1 MRCLEPLGVLEYTI
15 PTDRSVGYTKLAKEA
30 SFQVRTTIA
39 NPISQTTVGSRQRI
53 VDVARSLFS
62 DYTYLGVSMSDIAA
76 TVGMTKASLYHHFVG
91 KTDIYV
97 AVLSGVH
104 ADLRAQLGKA
114 PVDASPEGRLHAII
128 KSYLDFGMRE
138 RNFLNVLTGK
148 LRSEGADLQAS
159 VVQMRAEIHDVIRP
173 VVEQAIP
180 KSLLKGGVDACVLT
194 SMLTALLDGLI
205 LEHSF
210 LGDSIDLDR
219 VAQQI
224 GLMLGLGGD
233 GAVSG

>member
-76 TVGMTKASLYHHFVG
+76 TVGMTKASLYHHFAG
-91 KTDIYV
+91 KKDIYV

-159 VVQMRAEIHDVIRP
+159 VAQMRAEIHEVIRP
-173 VVEQAIP
+173 VVAQAIP